1 MKRMIQNKVQKLLL
15 TINDLASVRIL
26 LVSTISRVVC
36 CLLEM
41 HWNVRGNHSKRKAIM
56 VSVCHNIL
64 PQWISPYVALCSYSD
79 SEQILRNCVPL
90 ILCSSVTHYS
100 FLIFLSYPLLY
111 SFLIVYF
118 QSFFFVCVFL
128 VSKEIY
134 ANILNILAFSFY
146 LLTCITAA
154 LRLTI

>member
-1 MKRMIQNKVQKLLL
+1 MHKLLL
-15 TINDLASVRIL
+15 TINDLASVTIF
-26 LVSTISRVVC
+26 LVSTISRVVY

-41 HWNVRGNHSKRKAIM
+41 HWNVTGNHSKREAIM

-79 SEQILRNCVPL
+79 SEQILSNCVPL

-100 FLIFLSYPLLY
+100 FLISLSYPLLY

-118 QSFFFVCVFL
+118 QSFLCVFL
-128 VSKEIY
+128 VFKNIY
-134 ANILNILAFSFY
+134 AKILNIRASSFY
-146 LLTCITAA
+146 LLTCTTAV
-154 LRLTI
+154 LRLPI

>member
-1 MKRMIQNKVQKLLL
+1 M
-15 TINDLASVRIL
+15 TIF
-26 LVSTISRVVC
+26 LVSTISRVVR

-41 HWNVRGNHSKRKAIM
+41 HWNVTGNHSKRKAIM

-100 FLIFLSYPLLY
+100 FLISLSYPLLY

-118 QSFFFVCVFL
+118 QFFICVFL
-128 VSKEIY
+128 VCKEIY
-134 ANILNILAFSFY
+134 ANILNIQASSFY

-154 LRLTI
+154 LRLPI